1 MTPPPPTEAE
11 RLCQSYPRA
20 RSGRVVVVGAGGR
33 TGREVLARL
42 LTAGR
47 DVVGVVRS
55 EKKAHSLARA
65 LAGGAGPDGRV
76 LGEAEVA
83 RSLSV
88 GDLAGS
94 LEAALAGAGALV
106 VCSSATPR
114 IKKRSIAKMLVKK
127 ASFGLLF
134 GKSRPSFRFPPGGMP
149 REVDYEGTIALIR
162 AAKAAGV
169 AHVVVVGSMGGTQPD
184 NFLNQIGDGS
194 ILAWK
199 RAAELELVRSG
210 LPYTIVHPGG
220 LLDEPAG
227 ERELVVDV
235 DDKLLETQTRS
246 VPRGDVAE
254 VCVRSLGAPW
264 ALNRAFDLA
273 SKPPDEDGLPPPP
286 LDLAKLTRAAGDYD
300 WSLNVPVPLPD
311 K

>member
-1 MTPPPPTEAE
+1 
-11 RLCQSYPRA
+11 
-20 RSGRVVVVGAGGR
+20 
-33 TGREVLARL
+33 
-42 LTAGR
+42 
-47 DVVGVVRS
+47 
-55 EKKAHSLARA
+55 
-65 LAGGAGPDGRV
+65 
-76 LGEAEVA
+76 
-83 RSLSV
+83 
-88 GDLAGS
+88 
-94 LEAALAGAGALV
+94 
-106 VCSSATPR
+106 
-114 IKKRSIAKMLVKK
+114 
-127 ASFGLLF
+127 
-134 GKSRPSFRFPPGGMP
+134 
-149 REVDYEGTIALIR
+149 
-162 AAKAAGV
+162 
-169 AHVVVVGSMGGTQPD
+169 MGGTQPD

-254 VCVRSLGAPW
+254 VCVRSLGAP
-264 ALNRAFDLA
+264 LA
-273 SKPPDEDGLPPPP
+273 
-286 LDLAKLTRAAGDYD
+286 LAKLTRAAGDYD

>member
-1 MTPPPPTEAE
+1 
-11 RLCQSYPRA
+11 
-20 RSGRVVVVGAGGR
+20 VVVVGAGGR

-55 EKKAHSLARA
+55 EKKAQSLARA

-83 RSLSV
+83 QSLSV
-88 GDLAGS
+88 GDLAGG
-94 LEAALAGAGALV
+94 LEATLAGAGALV

-114 IKKRSIAKMLVKK
+114 IKKRSILKMLVKK
-127 ASFGLLF
+127 ASFGLFF

-149 REVDYEGTIALIR
+149 REVDYEGTLALIR

-169 AHVVVVGSMGGTQPD
+169 GHVVVVGSMGGTQPD

-227 ERELVVDV
+227 QRELVVGV
-235 DDKLLETQTRS
+235 DDALLETQTRS

-254 VCVRSLGAPW
+254 VCVRCVGAPW

-273 SKPPDEDGLPPPP
+273 SKPPTEDGSPPPP
-286 LDLAKLTRAAGDYD
+286 LDLPALTRAAGDYD

-311 K
+311 Q